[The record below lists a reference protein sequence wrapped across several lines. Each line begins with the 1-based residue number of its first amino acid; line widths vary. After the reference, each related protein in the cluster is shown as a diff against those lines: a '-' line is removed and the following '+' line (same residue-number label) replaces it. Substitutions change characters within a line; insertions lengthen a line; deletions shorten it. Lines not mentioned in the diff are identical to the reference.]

1 MPLITA
7 RYAGN
12 TKLLVLGALPIAGF
26 AAWGIA
32 HLAALSGA
40 VGGIPHD
47 MSIAWLASFLL
58 LWWVPLAW
66 FERPVRIPP
75 GRGAQVGA
83 LRVTVQVPVYNEDPQ
98 VLRACL
104 RSVLTQSRR
113 VNRVR
118 VVDDGSAD
126 RVSGEPI
133 TYDDVRREF
142 EAQAM
147 VRGIETTWDRT
158 ENRGKRF
165 AQMHVLADDDAD
177 IFMTLDSD
185 SVLDRHAVREGLA
198 PFADPR
204 VQSVAG
210 HVLVLNRAAN
220 LLTRMT
226 CVLYLP
232 FTRGLRSAQ
241 SVLRRVTIN
250 SGTLAFYRA
259 NVVRRCAGAY
269 ENEHFRGRPMQMN
282 DDSML
287 TFYALLAGHTVHQ
300 PSSLVFT
307 LVPERLGHYAGQQL
321 RWMRGTTV
329 RHLWWLRYMP
339 LTGVVFWTTVA
350 EYLHLLL
357 ALAIPIVLVADPACR
372 AHLGEVSVA
381 AAQIGLAMNYLMALR
396 LFTVRRSDEG
406 AGARL
411 LAFALAP
418 LASLWRL
425 LVLRPMYLY
434 AVLTCW
440 RVNHW
445 GTRGGIEVSLTGRTP
460 AGGPAGVP
468 S

>member
-7 RYAGN
+7 RYAGHR
-12 TKLLVLGALPIAGF
+12 KLLLLGAIPIAGY
-26 AAWGIA
+26 AAWGVA
-32 HLAALSGA
+32 HLAALAGA
-40 VGGIPHD
+40 IEGHAHD
-47 MSIAWLASFLL
+47 MSVAWLASFLL
-58 LWWVPLAW
+58 LWWIPLAW
-66 FERPVRIPP
+66 FERPMRIPQS
-75 GRGAQVGA
+75 RREQIAA
-83 LRVTVQVPVYNEDPQ
+83 LRVTVQVPVYNEDPEA
-98 VLRACL
+98 LRACL

-113 VNRVR
+113 VNRIR

-126 RVSGEPI
+126 AASGAPI

-142 EAQAM
+142 ETEAM
-147 VRGIETTWDRT
+147 ARGIETTWDRT

-165 AQMHVLADDDAD
+165 AQMHVLAEDDGD
-177 IFMTLDSD
+177 IFLTLDSD

-210 HVLVLNRAAN
+210 HVLVLNRTAN

-259 NVVRRCAGAY
+259 NVVRQCAGSY

-287 TFYALLAGHTVHQ
+287 TFYSLLAGHTVHQ
-300 PSSLVFT
+300 PSSMVFT
-307 LVPERLGHYAGQQL
+307 LVPERLDHYAKQQL

-339 LTGVVFWTTVA
+339 LGGVVFWTTVA

-357 ALAIPIVLVADPACR
+357 AVAIPVVLVTDPACR
-372 AHLGEVSVA
+372 AHLGEVSLA
-381 AAQIGLAMNYLMALR
+381 ALQIGLAMNYLMALR
-396 LFTVRRSDEG
+396 LFTVRRSDESLP
-406 AGARL
+406 AL
-411 LAFALAP
+411 LLTFALAP
-418 LASLWRL
+418 LASVWRL

-434 AVLTCW
+434 ALLTCW
-440 RVNHW
+440 RVNRW
-445 GTRGGIEVSLTGRTP
+445 GTRGGVEVSLN
-460 AGGPAGVP
+460 AAA
-468 S
+468 